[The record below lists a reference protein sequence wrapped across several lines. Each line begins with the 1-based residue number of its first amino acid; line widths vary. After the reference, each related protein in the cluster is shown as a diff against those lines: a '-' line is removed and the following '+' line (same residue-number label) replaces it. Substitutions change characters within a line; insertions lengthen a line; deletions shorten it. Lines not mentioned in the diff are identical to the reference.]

1 MSLTALEKEQLLDEA
16 CGLIEK
22 MGGVDALLDGL
33 ASRRK
38 LSVRMNEVYTDLLDQ
53 YPDKWVALADS
64 DVLAVGDSM
73 DEALSAMENLG
84 IDRSAA
90 VVRFMDTNPPILIL

>member
-16 CGLIEK
+16 HVLIEE
-22 MGGVDALLDGL
+22 MGGVGALLDGL

-38 LSVRMNEVYTDLLDQ
+38 LSARMNEIYADILAQ
-53 YPDKWVALADS
+53 YPDKWVALGGA